1 MLNPTKPSPLLALFH
16 AMTAMASTGLF
27 HAPTPRKP
35 RRHVL
40 RMVTGTPAEFAAHN
54 RAVATR
60 QVKRRAKLV
69 AGRTGRRQFVK
80 TLGIRQFKR
89 IGIQRVEG

>member
-1 MLNPTKPSPLLALFH
+1 MLNLTKSPLMALIGALVGGNH
-16 AMTAMASTGLF
+16 TGGLF
-27 HAPTPRKP
+27 RAPSPRKP
-35 RRHVL
+35 RRHVP
-40 RMVTGTPAEFAAHN
+40 RMVTATPAEFAAHN

-60 QVKRRAKLV
+60 QVRRRAKLV

-89 IGIQRVEG
+89 VGRWVEA